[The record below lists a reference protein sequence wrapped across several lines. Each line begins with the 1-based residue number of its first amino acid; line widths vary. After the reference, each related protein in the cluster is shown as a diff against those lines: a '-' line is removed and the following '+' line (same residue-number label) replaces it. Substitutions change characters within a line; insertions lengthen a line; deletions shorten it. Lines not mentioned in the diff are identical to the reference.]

1 MGRKLFLTISE
12 YLSTHGIAVLR
23 YDKRGTGKSQGKY
36 DLALISVDFAEDVLA
51 AVEFL
56 THRSDI
62 DTSKIGL
69 VGSSEGGLI
78 SFMVASQSPDVAFV
92 VSMAGAASNDV
103 SAHYQMQ
110 LKADGASNQFLVQDK
125 EIREKI
131 FKIIDTQ
138 SVEEAQKSLSTL
150 LKAYVQNLT
159 DEQKAEAKN
168 LLFAITE
175 QNYLQMISTFNSAW
189 YRFYLK
195 TDSLGFISKVKVP
208 VLAINGELDFCI
220 AAKTALPKI
229 EQGLKMAHNQDV
241 TILTIP
247 NANHWFQKC
256 QTGAM
261 REYGMIQ
268 ENMHESTL
276 QLITDWIISKN
287 N

>member
-103 SAHYQMQ
+103 IAHYQMQ